1 MCACVSFFVHWE
13 GERKSNDGKSD
24 SQQWFLAFSP
34 LIVAE
39 NSLQT
44 LYSIDCQCINR
55 RKSSRVVRHFK
66 FSAYYVMITYL
77 YDALSFL
84 KHFLT
89 FQLLNIIATVVL
101 DHGVSV
107 FKKCHQINVSELKVT
122 WNKDICTDFCFLS
135 LLRVK
140 FKQNCEAFEWFWYLV
155 YNHNVYTDSHIYTH
169 ILQSWLF
176 HGPKRQYFRSR
187 VH

>member
-24 SQQWFLAFSP
+24 NNFWLFFP

-39 NSLQT
+39 NSSQT
-44 LYSIDCQCINR
+44 LYGIDCQCINR

-89 FQLLNIIATVVL
+89 FQLLNIIVTVVL
-101 DHGVSV
+101 VS
-107 FKKCHQINVSELKVT
+107 ISVSEMPS
-122 WNKDICTDFCFLS
+122 N
-135 LLRVK
+135 
-140 FKQNCEAFEWFWYLV
+140 
-155 YNHNVYTDSHIYTH
+155 
-169 ILQSWLF
+169 
-176 HGPKRQYFRSR
+176 
-187 VH
+187 

>member
-1 MCACVSFFVHWE
+1 MNSSSEVENRLAETLGDKKVCTLVASTQYWWGFGFSELFLIRGSRINFVKIRACFNFHKCVPVLAFFVHWE

-24 SQQWFLAFSP
+24 NNFWLFFP

-39 NSLQT
+39 NSSQT

-89 FQLLNIIATVVL
+89 FQLLNIIVTVVL
-101 DHGVSV
+101 VS
-107 FKKCHQINVSELKVT
+107 ISVSEMPS
-122 WNKDICTDFCFLS
+122 N
-135 LLRVK
+135 
-140 FKQNCEAFEWFWYLV
+140 
-155 YNHNVYTDSHIYTH
+155 
-169 ILQSWLF
+169 
-176 HGPKRQYFRSR
+176 
-187 VH
+187 

>member
-1 MCACVSFFVHWE
+1 M
-13 GERKSNDGKSD
+13 KS
-24 SQQWFLAFSP
+24 W
-34 LIVAE
+34 VAD
-39 NSLQT
+39 LQGLT
-44 LYSIDCQCINR
+44 QCPE
-55 RKSSRVVRHFK
+55 

-122 WNKDICTDFCFLS
+122 
-135 LLRVK
+135 
-140 FKQNCEAFEWFWYLV
+140 
-155 YNHNVYTDSHIYTH
+155 
-169 ILQSWLF
+169 
-176 HGPKRQYFRSR
+176 
-187 VH
+187 

>member
-13 GERKSNDGKSD
+13 GERKSNDGKAD
-24 SQQWFLAFSP
+24 SNSNFWLSP
-34 LIVAE
+34 PIVAE
-39 NSLQT
+39 NSSQT

-89 FQLLNIIATVVL
+89 FQLLNIIVTVVL

-107 FKKCHQINVSELKVT
+107 FKKCYQINVSELKMT
-122 WNKDICTDFCFLS
+122 
-135 LLRVK
+135 
-140 FKQNCEAFEWFWYLV
+140 
-155 YNHNVYTDSHIYTH
+155 
-169 ILQSWLF
+169 
-176 HGPKRQYFRSR
+176 
-187 VH
+187 